1 MRPTLRRPRAT
12 PVRAS
17 TLRALALVAALI
29 TGCGSTVDAGPAAS
43 ATSGPELQVA
53 ADARDEVDCDGGRD
67 RTGAGDYVDGGLETV
82 QDDPAA
88 AVQNLLTENDVGAP
102 NADYVVV
109 ARNRNRALVTYEVDR
124 EVKVAFV
131 VQDGVTDWDGN
142 VGWGVTSYA
151 ACDLAEMPPEISDA
165 AGIDVW
171 TDETGARV
179 PTSQV
184 QSYPGPE
191 HCDWQDITFLQLGD
205 HREGQQYLRDAD
217 GALARSTR
225 TTYAEQ
231 VQLPEDATDSG
242 WRRDGR
248 ALWLVPDRSAAYLV
262 DLDEVEGPKIAE
274 RWPGAEDA
282 IGCM

>member
-17 TLRALALVAALI
+17 TLSVLALTAALA
-29 TGCGSTVDAGPAAS
+29 GCGSTVDGGPAAS
-43 ATSGPELQVA
+43 ATSGPALQVA
-53 ADARDEVDCDGGRD
+53 ADARDEVDCDGGPD

-88 AVQNLLTENDVGAP
+88 AVQNLLAENYVGAP
-102 NADYVVV
+102 AVDYVVV
-109 ARNRNRALVTYEVDR
+109 ARHRSRALVTYEVDR

-131 VQDGVTDWDGN
+131 VEDGITDGDGN

-151 ACDLAEMPPEISDA
+151 TCDVAEMPPEISDA

-171 TDETGARV
+171 TDATGARV
-179 PTSQV
+179 LTSKV

-191 HCDWQDITFLQLGD
+191 HCDWQEITFLQIGD
-205 HREGQQYLRDAD
+205 HRQGQQYLRDVD

-225 TTYAEQ
+225 TSYAEQ
-231 VQLPEDATDSG
+231 VPLPGDATDSG

-262 DLDEVEGPKIAE
+262 DLAEVDGPTVAE
-274 RWPGAEDA
+274 RWPGAEDV